1 MQLCIAALP
10 LHAACLELR
19 RTSPDDKLRRTSRRP
34 LLFLTR
40 YVSALPDTNKTPT
53 RRALVFSEAAFPSGV
68 LLPTELPFL
77 RTDRLETLAVY
88 LLRSC
93 LWLCSARTCL
103 RSCFGF
109 SGIARGGKHRL
120 IKSTGGPPVNAALLS
135 LLPSHYRDA
144 VRSRLVIFHSRC
156 ICKRTGAIHLNSE
169 CAGGRLISRKGAG
182 RDVRGCL
189 WASADVKLEQPVP

>member
-10 LHAACLELR
+10 LHAARLELR
-19 RTSPDDKLRRTSRRP
+19 RTSPDDKLQRTSRQP

-53 RRALVFSEAAFPSGV
+53 RCALVFQRPLFRLEFPSQ
-68 LLPTELPFL
+68 LSCHSHALIDSRRSQFISFT
-77 RTDRLETLAVY
+77 AV
-88 LLRSC
+88 C
-93 LWLCSARTCL
+93 GCARRARACD
-103 RSCFGF
+103 CA
-109 SGIARGGKHRL
+109 SGSRASHRGGKHRL
-120 IKSTGGPPVNAALLS
+120 IKSTGGPPVNTALRS

-144 VRSRLVIFHSRC
+144 VRSRLIISIQGV
-156 ICKRTGAIHLNSE
+156 CKRTGAIHLNGE

-182 RDVRGCL
+182 REIRGCL